1 MTLNVLNDSQC
12 QRITQNLPL
21 GNIEKSFSK
30 DLQRDRLLLML
41 MLDAGLRVGEV
52 VQLRLRHLFTDG
64 ALNTAVNIAAEISKS
79 GWNRTVPLSENL
91 KIILDEYLEKS
102 YVPEIGETNNYLFP
116 GRPDSEHLS
125 ARQVRRIVR
134 HRCFSYLAVQVKP
147 HDLRHTFA
155 TRLMRTTNIRVVQ
168 TLLGH
173 QSIQSTQVYT
183 HPDNTD
189 LAKAIASV

>member
-12 QRITQNLPL
+12 QRISQNLPVR
-21 GNIEKSFSK
+21 NIGKGFSK

-41 MLDAGLRVGEV
+41 MMDAGLRVGEV

-64 ALNTAVNIAAEISKS
+64 VLNTAVNIAAEISKS
-79 GWNRTVPLSENL
+79 GWNRTIPLSENL
-91 KIILDEYLEKS
+91 KKVLNEYLDNV
-102 YVPEIGETNNYLFP
+102 YVPEIGETANFLFP
-116 GRPDSEHLS
+116 GRPISQHIS
-125 ARQVRRIVR
+125 SRQVRRIVD
-134 HRCFSYLAVQVKP
+134 HRCFSYLGVKVKP